1 MFKVTR
7 YPHGTF
13 CWVDL
18 SSTNLAAAEKFYTE
32 LMGWTVE
39 RRPIGDGMD
48 YLMFKCGDEYVA
60 GAGQSGAD
68 GPPVSVWNHCVSVE
82 SADALMETIKEA
94 GGTIVVEPFDVLDQG
109 RMLIFQDPTGAMLWL
124 WQAYKHIG
132 AGLVNTAG
140 AVTWNELATRDPQAA
155 MTFFGK
161 VFGWEFKPAGGGY
174 QTALNKGR
182 MNAGIIPMTE
192 QWGDLPPHWMVY
204 FSVADIDATV
214 AKVEGLGGTISV
226 PITDIP
232 EMGRFAVV
240 RDPGGAV
247 FSVMHVLNPDPWVE

>member
-18 SSTNLAAAEKFYTE
+18 SSTNQAAAEKFYTE

-48 YLMFKCGDEYVA
+48 YLMFKAAGEYVA
-60 GAGQSGAD
+60 GASQAGPD
-68 GPPVSVWNHCVSVE
+68 GPPVSVWNHYVNVE
-82 SADALMETIKEA
+82 NVDALVDPIKAA
-94 GGTIVVEPFDVLDQG
+94 GGTILVEPFEVLDQG
-109 RMLIFQDPTGAMLWL
+109 RMLIIQDPTGAALSL
-124 WQAYKHIG
+124 WQANKHIG
-132 AGLVNTAG
+132 SGLVNTAG

-161 VFGWEFKPAGGGY
+161 VFGWEFQPAGNDY
-174 QTALNKGR
+174 QTIQNKGR
-182 MNAGIIPMTE
+182 MNGGIIPMTE

-204 FSVADIDATV
+204 FSVADLDATV
-214 AKVEGLGGTISV
+214 ARVEELGGSISV

-247 FSVMHVLNPDPWVE
+247 FTLMHVLAPDPWVE